1 MGNRSLR
8 SMLGASAILA
18 VLTFV
23 LQGSPLAAAGEG
35 EALFKTKCAAC
46 HGPDGAGQTPVG
58 KNMKIRDLRSDEVQK
73 QSDTELSEL
82 IAKGKNKM
90 PPFEKS
96 LKPDQIKDLVAHI
109 RDLGKK
115 K

>member
-8 SMLGASAILA
+8 LMLGTSAIGA
-18 VLTFV
+18 VLVFA
-23 LQGSPLAAAGEG
+23 LQGSPLVAAGEG
-35 EALFKTKCAAC
+35 EALFKAKCAAC

-58 KNMKIRDLRSDEVQK
+58 KNLKIRDLRSEEVQK
-73 QSDTELSEL
+73 QSDTELSEA
-82 IAKGKNKM
+82 ITKGKNKM

-96 LKPDQIKDLVAHI
+96 LKPDQIKDLVAHV
-109 RDLGKK
+109 REFGKK